1 MVVGIGVPPI
11 GMSPHLPDHAMENQ
25 SSCPSGHITECSTR
39 KMSSEGVA
47 VSSTSSIGS
56 SSIGVGGGSGIL
68 LDAEDRSSTSPSL
81 PSLFGL
87 PLRIRS
93 ASLPALIELCIMCFD
108 DEGSVLES
116 AVNYPNIFF
125 LMHKWFTTSESLAN
139 DLWQLFESGKPSYHG
154 DYLSLL
160 ATIQQSA
167 RTDANGSQEIGPS
180 SRPPSVILSR
190 KQDDYNG
197 NLGLRSPSLMRTS
210 NGRSNSVLI
219 PRPACIGAEDDNY
232 FSYHYSKLSAMACEG
247 VDMSNPSMEK
257 SSSTDKNQVDPR
269 PSETCP
275 AGSQCKHDRLASCQ
289 IYKFRRSVCYAVR
302 FWIRQFPV
310 HFDLDAK
317 LSSLIKDW
325 QRWLTADDRSNY
337 AELAPLVDLG
347 CLPSYDWIRNISVR
361 DPSVKHCRKV
371 SLVFNHLEPSE
382 LAKHLTYLEHR
393 IMRRISFQDYKQYAV
408 TGSLNDNP
416 RLERSVNLFNGLT
429 QWVQCMV
436 LSRSTPQQRAE
447 VIVKLID
454 VTKKLKELRNFNSLM
469 AVVGGLSHSSLARLT
484 RTSSRVPADSQRT
497 LAELTEFLS
506 SSSNFS
512 NYRRALQE
520 CKGFKIPI
528 LGVHMKDLISL
539 HVALSDSLEG
549 GLINFRKMAQ
559 LSLIF
564 QELQELQN
572 ATPPPGAN
580 IDLVNTLRVSLELA
594 YTEDEIYELSLA
606 REPRDSLSPQSSPT
620 RPLLLGEWPTAGQTN
635 QMQTSL
641 TPSTAGS
648 LVPHETSRS
657 SSLSSP
663 QTISLPLPTESQS
676 LRLNSAGSD
685 HEQEGSSGG
694 FGTAER
700 KKTLEERMN
709 EMVDAVFGQPK
720 HELLKLIQRSPPSS
734 GAVPSCVTSDELT
747 LQQQPQQP
755 SSAVI
760 EIDSQS
766 RHDFQETNSFRPCT
780 CAHCNGLLWGPLRQG
795 YKCREC
801 GLTAHKMC
809 KDVMT
814 VTCRPKSLITSPF
827 TEAFQSGSGRT
838 RFRRRKKLNSHSDVD
853 SLESGLLAMDCSC
866 DLSCQSPC
874 SRRSSMSM
882 LHHQQGSCDS
892 TDFHHQDR
900 LSDKSDKSAL
910 LGGGPL
916 VSVGSGGGSE
926 TSTPV
931 TSRSQFFRSPKRRS
945 LIATSNS
952 AAGPVA
958 ASSPMPIRQRKSSLS
973 FTSPCRS
980 FPGTDPSIEGQSS
993 LALRSSLSASPR
1005 RKISDTLHFLGSPSS
1020 SSHKSSSP
1028 CQCHG
1033 HHS

>member
-11 GMSPHLPDHAMENQ
+11 GMSPHLLEDAMENQ
-25 SSCPSGHITECSTR
+25 SSYASSLVTECNTS
-39 KMSSEGVA
+39 KMSSGVT
-47 VSSTSSIGS
+47 VSSTPSTENS
-56 SSIGVGGGSGIL
+56 SSGLAGVGGSSGIL
-68 LDAEDRSSTSPSL
+68 VDAEDRSSTSPSL

-87 PLRIRS
+87 SLRIRS
-93 ASLPALIELCIMCFD
+93 ASLPSLIELCITCFD
-108 DEGSVLES
+108 DDGGVLES
-116 AVNYPNIFF
+116 AANYPNIFF

-139 DLWQLFESGKPSYHG
+139 DLWRLFESGKPSYHA
-154 DYLSLL
+154 DYQSLL
-160 ATIQQSA
+160 ATVQQSA
-167 RTDANGSQEIGPS
+167 RTDANGSQETGPS
-180 SRPPSVILSR
+180 SRPSSVILSR

-197 NLGLRSPSLMRTS
+197 NLGLRSPSLMRAA

-219 PRPACIGAEDDNY
+219 PRPACIGADDDNY
-232 FSYHYSKLSAMACEG
+232 FSYHYSKLSAMAADG
-247 VDMSNPSMEK
+247 VDMSNQLSDK
-257 SSSTDKNQVDPR
+257 SSSSEKNQMDIPR
-269 PSETCP
+269 SSDQCS
-275 AGSQCKHDRLASCQ
+275 ALSQCKHDQQALCQ

-317 LSSLIKDW
+317 LSSLVKDW
-325 QRWLTADDRSNY
+325 QRWLTTDDRFHC
-337 AELAPLVDLG
+337 AELAPLIDLG

-408 TGSLNDNP
+408 TGSLSDNP

-447 VIVKLID
+447 VVVKLID

-469 AVVGGLSHSSLARLT
+469 AVVGGLSHSSLARLS
-484 RTSSRVPADSQRT
+484 RTSSRVPADSQRS

-572 ATPPPGAN
+572 ATPPTGAN
-580 IDLVNTLRVSLELA
+580 VDLVNTLRVSLELA

-620 RPLLLGEWPTAGQTN
+620 RPSLLGDWPTTGQANPT
-635 QMQTSL
+635 QTSL
-641 TPSTAGS
+641 TPNTAVN
-648 LVPHETSRS
+648 LVPHDASRS

-663 QTISLPLPTESQS
+663 HTISLSLSLPAESLPQ
-676 LRLNSAGSD
+676 RLSSTGSD
-685 HEQEGSSGG
+685 NEQDGLGG
-694 FGTAER
+694 GLGAAER

-720 HELLKLIQRSPPSS
+720 HELLKLIQRSPPS
-734 GAVPSCVTSDELT
+734 GNPIASCVGTTEEPP
-747 LQQQPQQP
+747 QQQQHQP
-755 SSAVI
+755 NGMTDV
-760 EIDSQS
+760 DRQS

-795 YKCREC
+795 YKCKEC

-827 TEAFQSGSGRT
+827 TDAFQSGSGRT

-853 SLESGLLAMDCSC
+853 NLESGLLAMDCSC

-874 SRRSSMSM
+874 SRLSSMSM
-882 LHHQQGSCDS
+882 LHHQQGSCDTS
-892 TDFHHQDR
+892 EFRHQG
-900 LSDKSDKSAL
+900 DKSAL
-910 LGGGPL
+910 LSGALATAGAGGESSSAL
-916 VSVGSGGGSE
+916 
-926 TSTPV
+926 
-931 TSRSQFFRSPKRRS
+931 TSRSQLFRSPKRRS
-945 LIATSNS
+945 LIATNNP
-952 AAGPVA
+952 AAA
-958 ASSPMPIRQRKSSLS
+958 AIAAATSPMPIRQRKSSLS
-973 FTSPCRS
+973 FTSSCRS
-980 FPGTDPSIEGQSS
+980 FPGTNPSVEVQPS
-993 LALRSSLSASPR
+993 LTLRSSLSASPR

-1020 SSHKSSSP
+1020 SSPTSSSCP
-1028 CQCHG
+1028 CHG